1 MATGSVST
9 RRMPFF
15 PKADAAVLS
24 SKRAP
29 PESYPQTVGP
39 IYDPDNLDTP
49 LEPWT
54 GDVEESFYPPKEE
67 AFAPSSIPRKL
78 TCLCDRYLRAF
89 LAKNERLRL
98 SMLWYYTRDIFK
110 ETEFLSGLQEKV
122 QLAKDSTGWEFAVIG
137 IQDVNFYIRLATIGL
152 PLAILPR
159 GETICAHTVT
169 QPPGNVFMLP
179 NMMEDWRFKDSPYVE
194 SGGLRAYASAPLRLQ
209 HESGNCVGLGSLCV
223 TSSTSQGPLT
233 KTQQHTLAHLADWV
247 VSDMVQCARLRRQRE
262 RRRMTELIATAQA
275 ETANGDS
282 DEPVL
287 GILSTTYP
295 DAVVSLTSSKAVYLD
310 IEGRD
315 PVLLSDLEGGLWE
328 DTDYIDEFIT
338 KSNQQVLPNTRVVRV
353 IASQCEGIS
362 GPSLLA
368 VASRDFRLV
377 FDDVDAWFVQTCAA
391 MLSQMWQKRLLGEV
405 MRAKEKFLRGISHQ
419 LRTPIHGILGAAELL
434 AEELKSSN
442 LRENTLPPVL
452 ALLDAANAANAANS
466 ANSGGPNIYLDSIQR
481 SGRDLI
487 SIVNSM
493 ITLDRW
499 ADIAM
504 TDRCHEMHTIDE
516 LEAGLASEIL
526 KVLSVDTRYKASIFF
541 NNLPSDI
548 DGFRTDPSLL
558 RDSLLPL
565 VINAI
570 QHTPEGTIMITT
582 LIRPESQELIVDVED
597 TGRGIHADHH
607 QLIFEPYEKVGEH
620 STGAGLGLTLA
631 SKFAT
636 LLHGS
641 IDLISSEIERGSHFR
656 ATFREVEC
664 APSVLSSQP
673 LALKFQNIPSK
684 FFNMASNS
692 KNASLCDYFIRFLSS
707 HDFASSDT
715 IEDSLII
722 LDYAPDSEQHHT
734 FISQIPSEQV
744 AICLVPALEVEI
756 NSEQTPKNVVYLS
769 GVFTTSKMSA
779 ALEEAGGRLSV
790 LRSSPAYATKP
801 DEPSLTPPNK
811 TESPNVGNGVEIEPI
826 ADPSHSR
833 GPPTQLPAKEP
844 GDSSPDVDPPL
855 PTSQVDPE
863 APVES
868 RVVVPISPAL
878 ISTPRPTALLV
889 DDNIVNLRIMQMYC
903 RKRGLPYHSAADGMQ
918 AVEMFTKHQS
928 LAFTGD
934 GSPIQLILM
943 DLQMPIRDGIEAT
956 RQIRLL
962 EKQQQWRESTLFI
975 VTGQDSVTDR
985 TAADGA
991 GADDY
996 FVKPVSIKVLDHAL
1010 KRYFPAFTI
1019 S

>member
-1 MATGSVST
+1 MATASVSR

-122 QLAKDSTGWEFAVIG
+122 QLAKDSTDWEFAVIG

-179 NMMEDWRFKDSPYVE
+179 NMMEDWRFRGSPYVE
-194 SGGLRAYASAPLRLQ
+194 SGGLRAYAGAPLRLQ
-209 HESGNCVGLGSLCV
+209 DESGNCVGLGSLCV
-223 TSSTSQGPLT
+223 ASSTSQGPLT

-247 VSDMVQCARLRRQRE
+247 VSDMVQCARSRRQRA
-262 RRRMTELIATAQA
+262 RRRMAELIATAQA
-275 ETANGDS
+275 EMGNDDS

-287 GILSTTYP
+287 RILRTTYP
-295 DAVVSLTSSKAVYLD
+295 DAVVSLTSSKALHLD

-315 PVLLSDLEGGLWE
+315 PVLLSDLEDGLWE
-328 DTDYIDEFIT
+328 DIDYIDEFIA

-419 LRTPIHGILGAAELL
+419 LRTPIHGILGSAELL

-442 LRENTLPPVL
+442 LRENALPPVL
-452 ALLDAANAANAANS
+452 ALLDAAKS
-466 ANSGGPNIYLDSIQR
+466 ANSDGPNIYLDTIQR

-516 LEAGLASEIL
+516 LEAKLASEIL
-526 KVLSVDTRYKASIFF
+526 KVLSADTRYKASIFF
-541 NNLPSDI
+541 SNNLPSDI
-548 DGFRTDPSLL
+548 DGFRTDLSLL

-570 QHTPEGTIMITT
+570 QHTPEGTIMVTT
-582 LIRPESQELIVDVED
+582 SIRPESQELIVDIED
-597 TGRGIHADHH
+597 TGRGIHSDHH

-636 LLHGS
+636 LLYGS
-641 IDLISSEIERGSHFR
+641 VDLISSETDRGSHFR
-656 ATFREVEC
+656 ATFREVEY

-673 LALKFQNIPSK
+673 LALKLQNIPSK
-684 FFNMASNS
+684 SYNMASDS
-692 KNASLCDYFIRFLSS
+692 KNASLCDYFTRFLSS
-707 HDFASSDT
+707 HGFASSDS

-722 LDYAPDSEQHHT
+722 LDYTPDSEQHHT
-734 FISQIPSEQV
+734 SISQIPSEQV

-779 ALEEAGGRLSV
+779 ALEEADGRLSV
-790 LRSSPAYATKP
+790 LRASRAYATKP

-811 TESPNVGNGVEIEPI
+811 TDSPNVGNGVQIEPI

-833 GPPTQLPAKEP
+833 GPSTPPPAKSP
-844 GDSSPDVDPPL
+844 DDSSPESDPPL
-855 PTSQVDPE
+855 PISQPEPE

-868 RVVVPISPAL
+868 RVVVPIFPAL
-878 ISTPRPTALLV
+878 TRTSRPTALLV

-903 RKRGLPYHSAADGMQ
+903 RKRGLLYYSAADGMQ

-928 LAFTGD
+928 LAFTGE

-943 DLQMPIRDGIEAT
+943 DLQMPVRDGIEAT